1 MPGFDGTGPLG
12 YGPLSG
18 RRGGYCRGSVAL
30 RRGFYGA
37 EPIRRGSGM
46 GGFGRGYRW
55 QYLETRL
62 PRWAR
67 TLGTGTPSQA
77 EDRAALQAALEREV
91 KALEEQLSDVKAY
104 LESLILEKRD
114 ESEDANVDP
123 TLDRSQ

>member
-18 RRGGYCRGSVAL
+18 RRGGYCRGSIAL
-30 RRGFYGA
+30 RRAFYGA
-37 EPIRRGSGM
+37 GPIRRGSGM

-55 QYLETRL
+55 QYLETGL

-67 TLGTGTPSQA
+67 TLETDEPFRTGDT
-77 EDRAALQAALEREV
+77 AALLTALERTA
-91 KALEEQLSDVKAY
+91 KALEEELNDVKAR
-104 LESLILEKRD
+104 LESLKVENRE
-114 ESEDANVDP
+114 ESEEANVDP